1 MFKEKYFDLKSKN
14 KDFIVI
20 IKNGIFYNVLGRDC
34 YIIKNILG
42 YKVSNFGG
50 TIKAGFPIRSLN
62 KVLDTLDKLKI
73 NYLVYESEIVLKA
86 HYNSENYELFLKDNL
101 SINDRIKCI
110 YEKLNEIK
118 YDEKIFKVLESVKK
132 ICMKN

>member
-1 MFKEKYFDLKSKN
+1 MFREKYFELKEK
-14 KDFIVI
+14 KKKFII
-20 IKNGIFYNVLGRDC
+20 IMKNGVFYNVLGKDC
-34 YIIKNILG
+34 YILKNIFN
-42 YKVSNFGG
+42 YKVGVFGN
-50 TIKAGFPIRSLN
+50 TVKVGFPIGSLN

-118 YDEKIFKVLESVKK
+118 YNKKIFKVLESVEK